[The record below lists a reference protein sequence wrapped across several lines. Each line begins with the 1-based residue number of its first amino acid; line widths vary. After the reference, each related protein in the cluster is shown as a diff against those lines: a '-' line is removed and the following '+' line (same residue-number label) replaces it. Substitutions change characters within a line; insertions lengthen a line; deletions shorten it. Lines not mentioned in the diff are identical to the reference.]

1 MYEYKKPSCDSSHL
15 YQAVSKPEF
24 SPLLAGGPLGGVE
37 KELLL
42 VRFSSQIKDSVSCLT
57 EVPGQFFDLD
67 ILGTKKAAQALRDSL
82 EDIVDSVR
90 S

>member
-1 MYEYKKPSCDSSHL
+1 MYEYKKPSCDSSNL
-15 YQAVSKPEF
+15 YQAVSQPEF
-24 SPLLAGGPLGGVE
+24 SPLLAGELGGVE

-42 VRFSSQIKDSVSCLT
+42 VRFSSQIKESVSCLT
-57 EVPGQFFDLD
+57 AVPGQFFDLD